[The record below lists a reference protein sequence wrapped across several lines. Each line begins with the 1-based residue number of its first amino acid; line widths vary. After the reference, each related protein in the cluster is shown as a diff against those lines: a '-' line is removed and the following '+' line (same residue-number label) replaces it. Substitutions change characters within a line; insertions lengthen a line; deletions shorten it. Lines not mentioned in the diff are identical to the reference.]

1 MIDQSLIRDFIMQTE
16 SMRISL
22 GKIVEQ
28 LGLNIERPK
37 LFEQF
42 GQQIDAIYGVLSMI
56 NVPIFAEYTLK
67 MKEMC
72 YKCSRSDS
80 EKGRK
85 KSLELM
91 KAGVS
96 FLGVLVEKIS
106 NPEELEKI
114 NFQVNLDLKKIERT
128 TIQYFNNI
136 KMGSIQY
143 EEDTLSILI
152 FEKKGGIKSTVEEA
166 KKKYYP
172 APIFANA
179 PGGYRKELARNNLK
193 IAGIVI
199 DTELSSNIWLSLIE
213 QAHMFRPGVPI
224 LLINQDKDIFEEINK
239 GKLNIQGVITRPK
252 DFQKLIDIFK
262 NKEGQAEI
270 VSVEGKN
277 VVDNAEEFIDVLAVN
292 FTMGYSV
299 PFSVYLRLDN
309 GRHLKIVRR
318 GDSIDEEQLLRHQ
331 SKGIAKYYVEKKEF
345 NSYLDYCRE
354 EVSRIFSDSSLEI
367 NKRKNRFLEIAEETH
382 NFLQTTK
389 LGPEHLKVAEV
400 FTEQSGNLIA
410 ELAKDNKN
418 LKQFILD
425 LEMQE
430 HAVSVALMCG
440 VLLKEID
447 AAGEIYNEISLAA
460 FLHDIALINE
470 SSIVKSEDVR
480 FMDENE
486 RAIFLGH
493 PSKSAAVAKELG
505 LKPAIVEAI
514 AQHHMRLDDSGFPK
528 LKKGTANKVNRIA
541 ELIGLAEDFLLL
553 LKLSKEDNNIDP
565 FAKMSYELSQKF
577 SITIQKAYRKVF
589 AI

>member
-1 MIDQSLIRDFIMQTE
+1 MQTE

-277 VVDNAEEFIDVLAVN
+277 VVDNAEE
-292 FTMGYSV
+292 
-299 PFSVYLRLDN
+299 
-309 GRHLKIVRR
+309 
-318 GDSIDEEQLLRHQ
+318 
-331 SKGIAKYYVEKKEF
+331 
-345 NSYLDYCRE
+345 
-354 EVSRIFSDSSLEI
+354 
-367 NKRKNRFLEIAEETH
+367 TH
-382 NFLQTTK
+382 NLLQTTK

-486 RAIFLGH
+486 RAIFMGH
-493 PSKSAAVAKELG
+493 PSKRAAVAKELG